1 MSSAPSKPK
10 VIKDFEKLEE
20 SIQERIKL
28 EYPKGFHRHLI
39 KFSLP
44 DGRQVSALPFETED
58 RYYMVR
64 MSVTEAKQIIADDDD
79 YDEDGIL
86 KDDIQSE
93 YEEKYD
99 DDIDLDELSEE
110 DVED

>member
-1 MSSAPSKPK
+1 MSSPNKPR
-10 VIKDFEKLEE
+10 VIKDFDRLDE

-28 EYPKGFHRHLI
+28 EYPRGFHRHLI
-39 KFSLP
+39 KFKNAE
-44 DGRQVSALPFETED
+44 GREVSALPFETED

-64 MSVTEAKQIIADDDD
+64 MSVSEAHQIIADDDD
-79 YDEDGIL
+79 YDDDGLL

-99 DDIDLDELSEE
+99 
-110 DVED
+110 VEDEPIDPDSLEDDD